1 MVESLDEYMRDEV
14 KNTCI
19 ITNVFHVAKKV
30 D

>member
-14 KNTCI
+14 KNI
-19 ITNVFHVAKKV
+19 SITISVFHAATKV